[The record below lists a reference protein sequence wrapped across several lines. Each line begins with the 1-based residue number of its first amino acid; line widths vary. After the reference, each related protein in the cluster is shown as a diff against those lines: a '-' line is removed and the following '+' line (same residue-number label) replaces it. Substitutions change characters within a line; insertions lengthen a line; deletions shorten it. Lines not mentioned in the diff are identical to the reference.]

1 MVNLELTLSET
12 ASPRWILT
20 SRSSRSSS
28 HLSWCIVC
36 YQYLPKTTKVP
47 IIPAQYQQCK
57 LQTEA
62 PAPCTSWPWL
72 GAPPI
77 GAPDQLERRLS
88 YRTHQLEFSLANG
101 VSNWNTNPF
110 NRLLRMV
117 EPAQHARPR
126 QPHEND
132 KLTMEVIHSVWF
144 VRSFPHPQWW
154 KKSRITNHQPCF
166 WTPQTHQTS
175 SKLLKT
181 PIHPSCPHRSNF
193 STSDS
198 SISFSRTSRSRP
210 SRPSRPFR

>member
-12 ASPRWILT
+12 ASLRWILT

-28 HLSWCIVC
+28 HLSWCVVC

-126 QPHEND
+126 QPHEHD

-144 VRSFPHPQWW
+144 VRIFPHPQWW
-154 KKSRITNHQPCF
+154 KK
-166 WTPQTHQTS
+166 
-175 SKLLKT
+175 K
-181 PIHPSCPHRSNF
+181 
-193 STSDS
+193 
-198 SISFSRTSRSRP
+198 
-210 SRPSRPFR
+210 